1 MDSTDKSLKFIFFP
15 LGFLLSHVG
24 RLTKIAKV
32 LRDRG
37 HEVVFAGEDPKHPRT
52 KMYIPGQ
59 EGFRT
64 IQALEPDYRYAW
76 DRFEKYGWLITV
88 WDLLRF
94 EQWAPLD
101 KILERQ
107 IEIIE
112 EEKPDLVVGDATISV
127 STAAHIMGIPAA
139 GVMNGYAGEFFTSHL
154 FMPIIRTWNALHL
167 SRVRDRVYRKHG
179 KKQVNA
185 LNLLRSIPLASP
197 DLEGLLDT
205 PKRWPYWKNV
215 GPIYSEPKVP
225 LPQWYDEM
233 DDDKTNVYITM
244 GSTGLLDA
252 FLRKTY
258 DAFGK
263 MPYRF
268 IVTACDQITEETW
281 NMAPDNFC
289 IVKHAPGSKILDKC
303 KAMIFHGGN
312 GSMYQA
318 IVAGVPMIALPCHLE
333 QVKCFRPAR
342 KHGFGMQFSPR
353 HFRVKELTRALDRI
367 IEDPRYRQATQRFSK
382 AVCETDGAVRAADLF
397 EQTARE
403 GKPADIR

>member
-1 MDSTDKSLKFIFFP
+1 
-15 LGFLLSHVG
+15 
-24 RLTKIAKV
+24 
-32 LRDRG
+32 
-37 HEVVFAGEDPKHPRT
+37 
-52 KMYIPGQ
+52 MYSPQQ
-59 EGFRT
+59 EGFRL
-64 IQALEPDYRYAW
+64 IRALESDYRYAW
-76 DRFEKYGWLITV
+76 DRFEKYGWMITA

-107 IEIIE
+107 IEIIQ

-127 STAAHIMGIPAA
+127 STAAHITGIPAA
-139 GVMNGYAGEFFTSHL
+139 GVMNGYAGEFMSPSSL

-167 SRVRDRVYRKHG
+167 ARVRDRVYKKYG

-197 DLEGLLDT
+197 DLPGLFET
-205 PKRWPYWKNV
+205 PKGWPNWNNV
-215 GPIYSEPKVP
+215 GPIYSEPNVP
-225 LPQWYDEM
+225 LPDWYDEL
-233 DDDKTNVYITM
+233 DDGKTNVYITM

-258 DAFGK
+258 DTFSR

-268 IVTACDQITEETW
+268 VVTACDQISEETW
-281 NMAPDNFC
+281 NMAPDNFR

-312 GSMYQA
+312 GSMYQS
-318 IVAGVPMIALPCHLE
+318 IVAEVPMIALPCHLE

-342 KHGFGMQFSPR
+342 KHGFGIQFTPR
-353 HFRVKELTRALDRI
+353 RFRVNALAKALDEI
-367 IEDPRYRQATQRFSK
+367 IRNPCYRDATKKFSK
-382 AVCETDGAVRAADLF
+382 AIRETDGAIGAADLF
-397 EQTARE
+397 EKTARE
-403 GKPADIR
+403 GVPADIR